1 MRLLLND
8 IYGDRMNENENKNEI
23 ENETKKENEKFDPKK
38 YEHYRHLRDK
48 LICLYYYKKNTDD
61 IECEMCGEKD
71 IVKLTLNHQDKD
83 RTEDEYSGSAWYS
96 ELIKEG
102 LPDKDKYNVLCN
114 SCQLSYQYGRKI
126 YIKDNEKF
134 KYMMD
139 QYINKI
145 KNTDE
150 DLDHVMDIAEIID
163 EQPLNFDNNVKNG
176 GENGDRK

>member
-8 IYGDRMNENENKNEI
+8 IYGEKMDENENKI
-23 ENETKKENEKFDPKK
+23 ENEKFDSKT
-38 YEHYRHLRDK
+38 YEHYRNIKDK

-71 IVKLTLNHQDKD
+71 IVKLTLNHLDKD
-83 RTEDEYSGSAWYS
+83 RTKGEYSGTAWYR
-96 ELIKEG
+96 ELIKNK
-102 LPDKDKYNVLCN
+102 LPDIDKYNVLCN
-114 SCQLSYQYGRKI
+114 SCQLSYQYNRKI

-139 QYINKI
+139 QYISKI

-150 DLDHVMDIAEIID
+150 DLDHVMDLADVID
-163 EQPLNFDNNVKNG
+163 EQPINIDNVGKNG